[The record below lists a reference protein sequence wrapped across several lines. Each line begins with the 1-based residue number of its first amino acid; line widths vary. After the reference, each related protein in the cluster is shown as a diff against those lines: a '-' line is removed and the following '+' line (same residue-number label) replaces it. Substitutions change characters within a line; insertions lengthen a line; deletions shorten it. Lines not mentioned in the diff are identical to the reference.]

1 MVIGDGDWYNH
12 SRAQSRV
19 VRLLNKHKIKT
30 FTVAF
35 GGGLSSNGIRN
46 FRRMAQ
52 AGGTNDVII
61 ANTTASLKSQLK
73 AAISQVIASKLSF
86 TAPAIT
92 ATIEKGGSLYQ
103 AQFDY
108 IQNKEWQ
115 GKLTRTKL
123 NPDGSLDLNDK
134 GNWDAS
140 DKLEK
145 RTSARKIW
153 SQVPGVDYR
162 TNYNNFVDTNWSSIN
177 TLFETTEMKLL
188 DIIIKLIVHQIHKDV
203 KMLLQSKMLSV
214 VLMRMILKD

>member
-1 MVIGDGDWYNH
+1 
-12 SRAQSRV
+12 
-19 VRLLNKHKIKT
+19 
-30 FTVAF
+30 
-35 GGGLSSNGIRN
+35 
-46 FRRMAQ
+46 MAQ

-177 TLFETTEMKLL
+177 TLFETTGNEVAGYHNKTDSPSNTQRCKNVASVKDAVSGVNED
-188 DIIIKLIVHQIHKDV
+188 DIKGLINFIRGKDYFDYDGDCNLTE
-203 KMLLQSKMLSV
+203 KRPKALGD
-214 VLMRMILKD
+214 I

>member
-1 MVIGDGDWYNH
+1 MV
-12 SRAQSRV
+12 
-19 VRLLNKHKIKT
+19 LET
-30 FTVAF
+30 
-35 GGGLSSNGIRN
+35 

-145 RTSARKIW
+145 E
-153 SQVPGVDYR
+153 QVLEKYGAKC
-162 TNYNNFVDTNWSSIN
+162 
-177 TLFETTEMKLL
+177 LG
-188 DIIIKLIVHQIHKDV
+188 
-203 KMLLQSKMLSV
+203 
-214 VLMRMILKD
+214 